1 MEIIQMNLKFLAF
14 HFVNQKKRDFFLS
27 LKIAVPT
34 KSIIATTDI
43 NLNVSA
49 PDNEIDKLINK
60 VKYLIF
66 ESFFATL
73 QNLFGIVK
81 QTCVNSLCRKLFF
94 SFLVV
99 VAQHFCVMR
108 ITKMLSA
115 FSVLRYANLT
125 QGIRA
130 LWIVR
135 LL

>member
-94 SFLVV
+94 FFIPCRCRSAHLRNAYYRNVICI
-99 VAQHFCVMR
+99 FC
-108 ITKMLSA
+108 IA
-115 FSVLRYANLT
+115 
-125 QGIRA
+125 IR
-130 LWIVR
+130 
-135 LL
+135 